1 MALAVLGLL
10 VQLLSVICFVL
21 VLLHA
26 FSRSLGTGV
35 MVLLIPVYNLYYG
48 FSQFEH
54 RRKGLVLAGWIGLF
68 PLGIVLRTLAPGSVV
83 AGS

>member
-1 MALAVLGLL
+1 MVLAVLGLL
-10 VQLLSVICFVL
+10 VQLVSVVCFML

-35 MVLLIPVYNLYYG
+35 MVIPVYKLYYG

-68 PLGIVLRTLAPGSVV
+68 PLGIVLRTLAPGPVG

>member
-1 MALAVLGLL
+1 MALAVLGLM
-10 VQLLSVICFVL
+10 VQLVSVTCFVL

-35 MVLLIPVYNLYYG
+35 MVLLIPFYCLYYA

-54 RRKGLVLAGWIGLF
+54 SRKGWVVAGGICCF
-68 PLGIVLRTLAPGSVV
+68 VLGIVLRTLAPVV
-83 AGS
+83 TG